1 MIRMEED
8 VYQGQQ
14 KTYRYP
20 SSCGAL
26 QKERD
31 EAVELCCPL
40 LGNGQKDAVVVSGVD
55 ANWQTASPAAF
66 QAEFIKTNQ
75 ACHFY
80 IRTRQYNGF
89 DYFTSRRQIQRASL
103 RFSREGVAGV
113 LCKGHCD
120 LNSFLS

>member
-1 MIRMEED
+1 M
-8 VYQGQQ
+8 
-14 KTYRYP
+14 
-20 SSCGAL
+20 
-26 QKERD
+26 
-31 EAVELCCPL
+31 ELCCPL

-103 RFSREGVAGV
+103 RFSEREWREFCARGTVT
-113 LCKGHCD
+113 
-120 LNSFLS
+120 